1 MSLSLAL
8 RVPLQIND
16 DVDDDADDVDDDLA
30 DDYCD
35 DDRPSV
41 SCLNQ
46 RTLGGGKARILQE
59 RLVLVVKFVCT
70 FIVSVYVSAFVA
82 VLY

>member
-8 RVPLQIND
+8 RVPLQMND
-16 DVDDDADDVDDDLA
+16 DVDNADDVDD

-46 RTLGGGKARILQE
+46 RTLGGGKARILHE
-59 RLVLVVKFVCT
+59 RLVLVVKFVC
-70 FIVSVYVSAFVA
+70 ICIRICICD
-82 VLY
+82 